1 VISHWTSPEGRKAS
15 EKMGPIE
22 FHSTRGGKEGMTGHL
37 VVWAGCGQLFAFQ
50 RDDGGVESVPDTI
63 ALALRR
69 DHARQWLVERR
80 IFIINDAMDYDE
92 ALITAVNSTEVN
104 T

>member
-1 VISHWTSPEGRKAS
+1 MISHWTSPEGRKAS